1 MYHYEKKLD
10 ATYKHYQHHPYVKE
24 NKKKGGTRVQKQ
36 RYMVKQKK
44 QMNGI
49 TSLIIFLYSQIFKTA
64 TDTATETVTERLTPC
79 KPHTPFYEIRLDE
92 LNNAQMTIIPFVRSS
107 SATSY
112 T

>member
-44 QMNGI
+44 TNEWNNISDYIFVFTDIQNCDGHCNGDCDG
-49 TSLIIFLYSQIFKTA
+49 KT
-64 TDTATETVTERLTPC
+64 DPL
-79 KPHTPFYEIRLDE
+79 
-92 LNNAQMTIIPFVRSS
+92 
-107 SATSY
+107 
-112 T
+112 

>member
-1 MYHYEKKLD
+1 M
-10 ATYKHYQHHPYVKE
+10 V
-24 NKKKGGTRVQKQ
+24 NQK
-36 RYMVKQKK
+36 KK

-79 KPHTPFYEIRLDE
+79 KPHTPFYEISLDE